1 MKKIIY
7 LLTIVAVGLV
17 SSCNPVD
24 DIYDDLEAL
33 EKNPLI
39 QVGDVV
45 LELSDDDYNA
55 IGKTYGN
62 FNSTDE
68 AKDLISDLL
77 KTKYPNL
84 DVSSS
89 ALVTYNVYAPKSSH
103 KKLYRYTVTTE
114 DYDANDDT
122 AEFDNFDDI
131 AQVYAFIDT
140 KYPTPAD
147 RDLVSLTYKYYSGT
161 LNTLNN
167 GFFFIDGAWEMIQG
181 FTDAEYTL
189 MGEGF
194 PNFSSSDEA
203 AVKIPIYLKDKFK
216 YEPKEAGDI
225 VSIMYKLYTTDVD
238 DVDGDGRVDDNTTV
252 SLIGY
257 FIYDGAEFSK
267 YNNEIMETLQFGF
280 DGTNW
285 IPDNTIKYTLGRD
298 DYTLIG
304 DALLATYAGPAGSA
318 ARYGNFDRRAGNAA
332 EWTYAMLVEGMGIL
346 LNSIA
351 PNADEGQKYIMTF
364 DIYNG
369 SAGTESISVIKT
381 GGVWVAN

>member
-1 MKKIIY
+1 MA
-7 LLTIVAVGLV
+7 TAVGLV

-24 DIYDDLEAL
+24 DIYDDLEAQ

-39 QVGDVV
+39 QVGDVTF
-45 LELSDDDYNA
+45 ELSDDDYTA
-55 IGKTYGN
+55 IGKTFGN

-77 KTKYPNL
+77 KSKYPNF

-89 ALVTYNVYAPKSSH
+89 ALVTYKVYAPKSSH
-103 KKLYRYTVTTE
+103 KKLYRYTVTTA
-114 DYDANDDT
+114 DYDANPET
-122 AEFDNFDDI
+122 AQFDNFDDVDQI
-131 AQVYAFIDT
+131 YAFLDT

-147 RDLVSLTYKYYSGT
+147 RDLVSLTYKFYDGSTKT
-161 LNTLNN
+161 LND
-167 GFFFIDGAWEMIQG
+167 GFFFTNGAWEMIQG

-194 PNFSSSDEA
+194 PNFSSADEA
-203 AVKIPIYLKDKFK
+203 AVKIPIYLKDKYK

-252 SLIGY
+252 SFIGY

-267 YNNEIMETLQFGF
+267 YTNEIEETLQFGF

-285 IPDNTIKYTLGRD
+285 IPDNTIKYTLARE
-298 DYTLIG
+298 DYTFIG
-304 DALLATYAGPAGSA
+304 DALLTTYAAAAGSA
-318 ARYGNFDRRAGNAA
+318 SRYGNFDRRAGNAA
-332 EWTYAMLVEGMGIL
+332 EWTDAMLVEAMGVL
-346 LNSIA
+346 LNSKV
-351 PNADEGQKYIMTF
+351 PNAEEGQKYIMTF

-369 SAGTESISVIKT
+369 SAGTESIGVIKT